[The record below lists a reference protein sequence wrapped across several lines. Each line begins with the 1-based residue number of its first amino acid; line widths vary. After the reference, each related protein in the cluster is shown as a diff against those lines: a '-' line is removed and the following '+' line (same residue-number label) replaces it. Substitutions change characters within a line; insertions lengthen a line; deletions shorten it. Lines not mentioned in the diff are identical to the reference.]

1 MKEVFQTIY
10 SPCYG
15 SIKEVFVQPSA
26 YVYEWEKLLLIET
39 HDQEEIEIS
48 VGISGDI
55 VSLEVAPGQMVT
67 PASALTVVRDD
78 LQITGSD

>member
-15 SIKEVFVQPSA
+15 SIKEVYVQPSA
-26 YVYEWEKLLLIET
+26 YVYEWETLLLIET
-39 HDQEEIEIS
+39 QDKKEIEVS

-55 VSLEVAPGQMVT
+55 VSMEVAPGQAVT
-67 PASALTVVRDD
+67 PFSALTIMRDD